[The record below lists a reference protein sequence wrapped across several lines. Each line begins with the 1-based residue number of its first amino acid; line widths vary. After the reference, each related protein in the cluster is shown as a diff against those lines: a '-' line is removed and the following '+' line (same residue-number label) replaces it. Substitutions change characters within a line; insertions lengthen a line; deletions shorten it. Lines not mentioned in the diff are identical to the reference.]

1 MVDTKLN
8 LTVKL
13 NIKRDQFAL
22 KADLSLP
29 LENMTACFGPSGAG
43 KTTFLRHLVGLD
55 KSPKTSIVLDGDIL
69 QDDDSFIETHRRNLG
84 FVDQNPFLF
93 DHLNVEQN
101 IMLSAKNFSTVINKD
116 LLSELKKRL
125 KIDNLMS
132 RRVSRLS
139 GGEKQRVAI
148 LRSLIS
154 FPKVV
159 LWDEPLSAVGYK
171 QKESLI
177 PYLKNTCARLRI
189 PIIYVT
195 HSIDEILN
203 YSDQIIII
211 NDGKAEFSKNI
222 SQSLTKVQIPY
233 LNRKGISVFLDAKVI
248 RNDNRYGITIIETG
262 IGRLSIPECQ
272 FEVGQRLRVR
282 ILSDDVSITLSKSK
296 DSSISNIFKVKI
308 KKIATDSK
316 HMKIITLESGSTQ
329 IKARITKKSSEILN
343 LELNDEVFAQIKT
356 VAITY

>member
-1 MVDTKLN
+1 
-8 LTVKL
+8 
-13 NIKRDQFAL
+13 
-22 KADLSLP
+22 
-29 LENMTACFGPSGAG
+29 
-43 KTTFLRHLVGLD
+43 
-55 KSPKTSIVLDGDIL
+55 
-69 QDDDSFIETHRRNLG
+69 
-84 FVDQNPFLF
+84 
-93 DHLNVEQN
+93 
-101 IMLSAKNFSTVINKD
+101 
-116 LLSELKKRL
+116 
-125 KIDNLMS
+125 
-132 RRVSRLS
+132 
-139 GGEKQRVAI
+139 
-148 LRSLIS
+148 LIS
-154 FPKVV
+154 LPKVV

-272 FEVGQRLRVR
+272 FEVGQRFRVR

-296 DSSISNIFKVKI
+296 DSSISNIFKVKV